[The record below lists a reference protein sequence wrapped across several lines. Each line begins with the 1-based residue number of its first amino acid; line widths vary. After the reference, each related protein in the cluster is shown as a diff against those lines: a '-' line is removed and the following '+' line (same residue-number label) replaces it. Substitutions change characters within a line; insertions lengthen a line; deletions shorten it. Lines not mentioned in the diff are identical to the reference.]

1 MTPYPTEL
9 PPTEEDMILVL
20 RCEVTSLVAL
30 LIGPPNLTPEMRR
43 LARSELTSCLLRLEK
58 LMQF

>member
-1 MTPYPTEL
+1 MSHRTPEL
-9 PPTEEDMILVL
+9 PPTEDEMILVL

-58 LMQF
+58 MMRI

>member
-1 MTPYPTEL
+1 MSPLPTEL
-9 PPTEEDMILVL
+9 PQSEKDIILVL

-30 LIGPPNLTPEMRR
+30 LMGPPNLSPEMRR
-43 LARSELTSCLLRLEK
+43 LARSGLTSCLLRLEK

>member
-1 MTPYPTEL
+1 MSSYPTEL
-9 PPTEEDMILVL
+9 LPTEDDMILVL

-30 LIGPPNLTPEMRR
+30 LIGPPNLTPEMHR